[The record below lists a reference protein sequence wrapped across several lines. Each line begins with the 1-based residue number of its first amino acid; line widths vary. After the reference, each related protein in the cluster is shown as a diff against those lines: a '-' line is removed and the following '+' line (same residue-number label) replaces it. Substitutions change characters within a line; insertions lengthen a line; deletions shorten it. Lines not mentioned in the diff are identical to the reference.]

1 VAAAEARADILVGVG
16 GHIADTFRHSA
27 IARSPAAPENRAV
40 GRRGAFKDRPLWR
53 RLQTI
58 HHEIKEGRHPNTS
71 SLAEELDVSSKTVQR
86 DIDYLRDELEAPIE
100 FRREE
105 NGYAYSRDDYVLP
118 FLPVDGQDLF
128 SIGVAAQVLQ
138 LLGGTPLAR
147 TLRSCY
153 ERLARLMPPAVRL
166 RPEVVREKLA
176 LRATAFRPV
185 REGTWQAVAES
196 LQKGVALSIRYRHP
210 GEPPGEPRVIRP
222 YAFVL
227 AGRDWMV
234 LAEDAAQGQVK
245 NFYLARI
252 ESPRLTAE
260 RYAIPRNFDA
270 DAFFRNTFGL
280 FVGKG
285 RAFRFR
291 VRFSPEV
298 SGEIQEMVWHP
309 QQKIEID
316 ADGGAILELPGE
328 SLREARRFV
337 LTYGRH
343 ARALSPPE
351 LVADLA
357 DEARAMA
364 AAYASTPLEAA
375 GKRNNR
381 AGARRSD

>member
-1 VAAAEARADILVGVG
+1 
-16 GHIADTFRHSA
+16 
-27 IARSPAAPENRAV
+27 V

-71 SLAEELDVSSKTVQR
+71 SLAAELSVSSKTVQR

-100 FRREE
+100 FHREE
-105 NGYAYSRDDYVLP
+105 NGYAYSRPDYVLP

-147 TLRSCY
+147 SLRSCY

-166 RPEVVREKLA
+166 RPEIVREKLA
-176 LRATAFRPV
+176 LRAAAFRPV
-185 REGTWQAVAES
+185 REETWQAVAES
-196 LQKGVALSIRYRHP
+196 LQKGVAMSIRYRHP
-210 GEPPGEPRVIRP
+210 GDPPGQERVIRP

-234 LAEDAAQGQVK
+234 LAEDRDQSQVK

-252 ESPRLTAE
+252 ESPRLTGE
-260 RYAIPRNFDA
+260 RYVIPRNFDA

-298 SGEIQEMVWHP
+298 SDEVREMVWHP
-309 QQKIEID
+309 RQSIETD
-316 ADGGAILELPGE
+316 PDGAAILELPAE
-328 SLREARRFV
+328 SVREAMRFI
-337 LTYGRH
+337 LAYGRH
-343 ARALSPPE
+343 ATALAPPE
-351 LVADLA
+351 LVAEMA
-357 DEARAMA
+357 EEARQIAAIYGAGPA
-364 AAYASTPLEAA
+364 AASTSRK
-375 GKRNNR
+375 KR
-381 AGARRSD
+381 ALSPRS

>member
-1 VAAAEARADILVGVG
+1 M
-16 GHIADTFRHSA
+16 
-27 IARSPAAPENRAV
+27 

-53 RLQTI
+53 RLQII

-71 SLAEELDVSSKTVQR
+71 SLSRQLSVSSKTVQR

-100 FRREE
+100 FLREE
-105 NGYAYSRDDYVLP
+105 NGYTYAREDYVLP

-128 SIGVAAQVLQ
+128 SIGVAAQVLA

-166 RPEVVREKLA
+166 RPEVVREKLT

-185 REGTWQAVAES
+185 REETWQAVSEA

-210 GEPPGEPRVIRP
+210 GEGPGEPRVIRP

-234 LAEDAAQGQVK
+234 LAEDQAQAQIK

-252 ESPRLTAE
+252 ENAQPTGE
-260 RYAIPRNFDA
+260 RYAIPKGFDA
-270 DAFFRNTFGL
+270 GEFFRNTFGL

-285 RAFRFR
+285 RPFRFR
-291 VRFSPEV
+291 VHFSPEV
-298 SGEIQEMVWHP
+298 SDEVREMVWHP
-309 QQKIEID
+309 DQKIES
-316 ADGGAILELPGE
+316 GGQGEAILELPAD
-328 SLREARRFV
+328 SLREARRFI
-337 LTYGRH
+337 LAYGRH
-343 ARALSPPE
+343 ATAVSPPE
-351 LVADLA
+351 LVEDLRK
-357 DEARAMA
+357 EA
-364 AAYASTPLEAA
+364 AAMCRLYGHGSRATGESPKPG
-375 GKRNNR
+375 GKRNKT
-381 AGARRSD
+381 AARRRS

>member
-1 VAAAEARADILVGVG
+1 
-16 GHIADTFRHSA
+16 
-27 IARSPAAPENRAV
+27 V
-40 GRRGAFKDRPLWR
+40 GRQGAFKDRPLWR

-71 SLAEELDVSSKTVQR
+71 SLAAELSVSSKTVQR
-86 DIDYLRDELEAPIE
+86 DLDYLRDELEAPIE

-105 NGYAYSRDDYVLP
+105 NGYAYAREDYVLP

-153 ERLARLMPPAVRL
+153 ERLAKLMPPAVRL
-166 RPEVVREKLA
+166 RPEIVREKLA

-185 REGTWQAVAES
+185 REDTWQAVAEA
-196 LQKGVALSIRYRHP
+196 LQKGIALSIRYRHP

-234 LAEDAAQGQVK
+234 LAEDQAQDQVK
-245 NFYLARI
+245 NFYLARM

-260 RYAIPRNFDA
+260 RYAIPKSFDA
-270 DAFFRNTFGL
+270 DEFFRNTFGL

-291 VRFSPEV
+291 VRFCPEV
-298 SGEIQEMVWHP
+298 SDEVREMVWHP
-309 QQKIEID
+309 HQKIETD
-316 ADGGAILELPGE
+316 RDGAAVLELPAE
-328 SLREARRFV
+328 SLREARRFI
-337 LTYGRH
+337 LAYGQH
-343 ARALSPPE
+343 AAALSPPE

-357 DEARAMA
+357 AESRAMA
-364 AAYASTPLEAA
+364 ALYD
-375 GKRNNR
+375 GKPKKRKNR
-381 AGARRSD
+381 PPSSR

>member
-1 VAAAEARADILVGVG
+1 
-16 GHIADTFRHSA
+16 
-27 IARSPAAPENRAV
+27 V
-40 GRRGAFKDRPLWR
+40 GRQGAFKDRPLWR
-53 RLQTI
+53 RLQII

-71 SLAEELDVSSKTVQR
+71 SLAAQLSVSSKTVQR
-86 DIDYLRDELEAPIE
+86 DLDYLRDELEAPIE
-100 FRREE
+100 FLREE
-105 NGYAYSRDDYVLP
+105 NGYAYAREDYVLP

-147 TLRSCY
+147 SLRSCY

-166 RPEVVREKLA
+166 RPEIVREKLA

-185 REGTWQAVAES
+185 REDTWQAVAES
-196 LQKGVALSIRYRHP
+196 LQKGIALSIRYRHP

-234 LAEDAAQGQVK
+234 LAEDRAQDQVK

-252 ESPRLTAE
+252 ESPKLTAE
-260 RYAIPRNFDA
+260 RYAIPKAFDA

-291 VRFSPEV
+291 VRFSPEI
-298 SGEIQEMVWHP
+298 SDEIREMVWHP
-309 QQKIEID
+309 RQKIETD
-316 ADGGAILELPGE
+316 RDGAAILELPAE
-328 SLREARRFV
+328 SLREARRFI
-337 LTYGRH
+337 LAYGQD
-343 ARALSPPE
+343 AAALSPPE

-357 DEARAMA
+357 AEARAMA
-364 AAYASTPLEAA
+364 AKYDAAPGPLPKTAP
-375 GKRNNR
+375 KTRKNR
-381 AGARRSD
+381 ASSPR

>member
-1 VAAAEARADILVGVG
+1 
-16 GHIADTFRHSA
+16 
-27 IARSPAAPENRAV
+27 V
-40 GRRGAFKDRPLWR
+40 GREGAFKDRPLWR
-53 RLQTI
+53 RLQII

-71 SLAEELDVSSKTVQR
+71 SLAGQLSVSSKTVQR
-86 DIDYLRDELEAPIE
+86 DLDYLRDELEAPIE

-147 TLRSCY
+147 SLRSCY
-153 ERLARLMPPAVRL
+153 ERLAKLMPPAVRL
-166 RPEVVREKLA
+166 RPEIVREKLA
-176 LRATAFRPV
+176 LRATALRPV
-185 REGTWQAVAES
+185 REDTWQAVAES

-210 GEPPGEPRVIRP
+210 GAAPDEPRVIRP

-234 LAEDAAQGQVK
+234 LAEDSAQGQVK

-252 ESPRLTAE
+252 ESPRLTGE
-260 RYAIPRNFDA
+260 RYAIPKSFDA

-291 VRFSPEV
+291 VRFSPEA
-298 SGEIQEMVWHP
+298 SGEVREMVWHP
-309 QQKIEID
+309 QQKIETD
-316 ADGGAILELPGE
+316 RDGGAILELPAE
-328 SLREARRFV
+328 SVREASRFI
-337 LTYGRH
+337 LAYGRH
-343 ARALSPPE
+343 ATALAPPE
-351 LVADLA
+351 LVSDLA
-357 DEARAMA
+357 AETRAMA
-364 AAYASTPLEAA
+364 QAYARAAADPETPK
-375 GKRNNR
+375 KRKIR
-381 AGARRSD
+381 ASSPRSE

>member
-1 VAAAEARADILVGVG
+1 MRI
-16 GHIADTFRHSA
+16 
-27 IARSPAAPENRAV
+27 RSV
-40 GRRGAFKDRPLWR
+40 GREGAFKDRPLWR

-58 HHEIKEGRHPNTS
+58 HHEIKEGRSPNTS
-71 SLAEELDVSSKTVQR
+71 SLARQLSVSSKTVQR

-118 FLPVDGQDLF
+118 VLPVDGQDLF
-128 SIGVAAQVLQ
+128 SIGVAAQILA

-147 TLRSCY
+147 SLRSCY

-166 RPEVVREKLA
+166 RPEIVREKLA

-185 REGTWQAVAES
+185 REETWQAVSEA
-196 LQKGVALSIRYRHP
+196 LQKGVALSIRYRRP
-210 GEPPGEPRVIRP
+210 GEGAGEPRVVRP

-234 LAEDAAQGQVK
+234 LAEDQSQSQIK

-252 ESPRLTAE
+252 ESARPTGE
-260 RYAIPRNFDA
+260 RYAIPKDFDA
-270 DAFFRNTFGL
+270 EKFFRNTFGL

-298 SGEIQEMVWHP
+298 SDEVREMVWHP
-309 QQKIEID
+309 RQKIETSP
-316 ADGGAILELPGE
+316 DGEAILELPAE
-328 SLREARRFV
+328 SLREARRFI
-337 LTYGRH
+337 LAYGRH
-343 ARALSPPE
+343 AVALSPPE
-351 LVADLA
+351 LVEDLREELA
-357 DEARAMA
+357 AMSG
-364 AAYASTPLEAA
+364 AYGSRNKSTAS
-375 GKRNNR
+375 
-381 AGARRSD
+381 RRS

>member
-1 VAAAEARADILVGVG
+1 
-16 GHIADTFRHSA
+16 
-27 IARSPAAPENRAV
+27 V
-40 GRRGAFKDRPLWR
+40 GRKGAFKDRPLWR

-58 HHEIKEGRHPNTS
+58 HHEIKEGRSPNTS
-71 SLAEELDVSSKTVQR
+71 SLARQLSVSSKTVQR

-128 SIGVAAQVLQ
+128 SIGVAAQVLA

-147 TLRSCY
+147 SLRSCY

-166 RPEVVREKLA
+166 RPEIVREKLA
-176 LRATAFRPV
+176 LRAMAFRPV
-185 REGTWQAVAES
+185 REETWQAVSEA
-196 LQKGVALSIRYRHP
+196 LQKGVALSIRYRRP
-210 GEPPGEPRVIRP
+210 GEGPGEPRVIRP

-234 LAEDAAQGQVK
+234 LAEDQSQSQIK

-252 ESPRLTAE
+252 ESARPTGE
-260 RYAIPRNFDA
+260 RYAIPKDFDA
-270 DAFFRNTFGL
+270 EKFFRNTFGL

-298 SGEIQEMVWHP
+298 SDEVREMVWHP
-309 QQKIEID
+309 RQKIETGP
-316 ADGGAILELPGE
+316 DGEAILELPAE
-328 SLREARRFV
+328 SLREARRFI
-337 LTYGRH
+337 LAYGRH
-343 ARALSPPE
+343 AEARSPPDHVEDLRDE
-351 LVADLA
+351 LAA
-357 DEARAMA
+357 MSRAYGNRNKTA
-364 AAYASTPLEAA
+364 AS
-375 GKRNNR
+375 
-381 AGARRSD
+381 RRS

>member
-1 VAAAEARADILVGVG
+1 
-16 GHIADTFRHSA
+16 
-27 IARSPAAPENRAV
+27 V
-40 GRRGAFKDRPLWR
+40 GREGAFKDRPLWR
-53 RLQTI
+53 RLQII
-58 HHEIKEGRHPNTS
+58 HHQIKEGRHPNTS
-71 SLAEELDVSSKTVQR
+71 SLSAELGVSSKTVQR

-153 ERLARLMPPAVRL
+153 ERLAKLMPPTVRL
-166 RPEVVREKLA
+166 RPEIVREKLA

-185 REGTWQAVAES
+185 REETWQAVAEP
-196 LQKGVALSIRYRHP
+196 LQKGLALSIRYRHP
-210 GEPPGEPRVIRP
+210 GEPPDEPRTIRP
-222 YAFVL
+222 YAFIL
-227 AGRDWMV
+227 AAGRDWMV

-260 RYAIPRNFDA
+260 RYAIPKSFDA

-291 VRFSPEV
+291 VRFAPEV
-298 SGEIQEMVWHP
+298 AGEIREMVWHP
-309 QQKIEID
+309 DQKIETH
-316 ADGGAILELPGE
+316 ADGSAVLELPAE

-337 LTYGRH
+337 LAYGRY
-343 ARALSPPE
+343 AAALSPPE
-351 LVADLA
+351 LVDDLA
-357 DEARAMA
+357 QEARTMA
-364 AAYASTPLEAA
+364 GLYERPSKRTAPAAS
-375 GKRNNR
+375 RNNR
-381 AGARRSD
+381 AAPRRSGGRP